1 MTSRYL
7 NADEGE
13 IVEIAKEPASGVNCN
28 IRFHTSPPKQTPTAG
43 TALVPTHQDPTTP
56 KLFTPLSLRRIELQ
70 NRVLKHVFLSS
81 INEHLDSSCQRS
93 IATTHLQKTILS
105 SRIESGSNSQE
116 PTKQLQ
122 LKDGYDSTGYFASGT
137 GRVKRAVSQPQ
148 STTARKK
155 PYTGSATEQLR
166 LQNVPLAEQVRPR
179 CFDDIVGQDS
189 LIGPNGTLRRLIE
202 QDELPHMILWGP
214 PGSGKTTIARI
225 IGPMMRRK
233 VYEISSLTTTTT
245 EYRDIVTKATQD
257 VREGRKTSIVFCDE
271 IHRLTRPQQDIFLDA
286 VQRSKIALIGA
297 TTENPSLNIHHT
309 LVYKCRVFTVTKPTT
324 NDLVNILRRSMESQT
339 HIKSSPLLDDE
350 FLQYIAGFSD
360 GDSRTALNVLEIATD
375 LSTRPGMTKEKL
387 KHSLTKSLLYD
398 RSGDQHYDTISAL
411 HKSIRGSDPDA
422 ALYYLARMLQS
433 GENPLFIARRLI
445 VATSEDIGLAN
456 NVLQTYATSVYLLIE
471 KLGIKDAQSALA
483 QLVITMCLSK
493 KSTRSYRGLNNALAA
508 VKEPGMGDLP
518 VPFHAL
524 DRRPELLREATRLM
538 STHSTQTQG
547 GHESTQRFLPRA
559 LEGRKFLEDTYF
571 LFKRD
576 PDLSYG

>member
-1 MTSRYL
+1 M
-7 NADEGE
+7 
-13 IVEIAKEPASGVNCN
+13 
-28 IRFHTSPPKQTPTAG
+28 IRCPICQKH
-43 TALVPTHQDPTTP
+43 V
-56 KLFTPLSLRRIELQ
+56 PLSK
-70 NRVLKHVFLSS
+70 V
-81 INEHLDSSCQRS
+81 NEHLDSGCQKF
-93 IATTHLQKTILS
+93 IAITHLQSTTSSTLS
-105 SRIESGSNSQE
+105 ENDCNYLQ
-116 PTKQLQ
+116 PTEQRQSKENRR
-122 LKDGYDSTGYFASGT
+122 STGPSASVT
-137 GRVKRAVSQPQ
+137 GSSKRAVSQPN
-148 STTARKK
+148 SNTTRKK
-155 PYTGSATEQLR
+155 PHTGLATEGKILR
-166 LQNVPLAEQVRPR
+166 HAPLAEQVRPR
-179 CFDDIVGQDS
+179 CFDEIVGQKS

-202 QDELPHMILWGP
+202 QDELPNLILWGP

-257 VREGRKTSIVFCDE
+257 VHDGRNKPIIFCDE

-286 VQRSKIALIGA
+286 MRRNEITLISA

-309 LVYKCRVFTVTKPTT
+309 LVHKCRVFTVAKPTT
-324 NDLVNILRRSMESQT
+324 TDLTAILRRSLKSQI
-339 HIKSSPLLDDE
+339 HLKSSPLLDDE
-350 FLQYIAGFSD
+350 FLQYIAGFAD

-375 LSTRPGMTKEKL
+375 LCRRPSMTKEKL

-422 ALYYLARMLQS
+422 ALYYLVRMLQS

-456 NVLQTYATSVYLLIE
+456 NVLQTYATSVYLMIE
-471 KLGIKDAQSALA
+471 KLGINDAQYALA

-518 VPFHAL
+518 IPFHIL
-524 DRRPELLREATRLM
+524 DRRPELLREADRVVATDSQKSQERLP
-538 STHSTQTQG
+538 STSTQG
-547 GHESTQRFLPRA
+547 FLPHA
-559 LEGRKFLEDTYF
+559 LEGRKFLEDTDF

>member
-1 MTSRYL
+1 M
-7 NADEGE
+7 
-13 IVEIAKEPASGVNCN
+13 
-28 IRFHTSPPKQTPTAG
+28 IRCPICH
-43 TALVPTHQDPTTP
+43 
-56 KLFTPLSLRRIELQ
+56 
-70 NRVLKHVFLSS
+70 KHVFLSK
-81 INEHLDSSCQRS
+81 INEHLDSGCQKF
-93 IATTHLQKTILS
+93 IAITHLQSTTSSTLS
-105 SRIESGSNSQE
+105 ENDCNSLL
-116 PTKQLQ
+116 PTEQCQ
-122 LKDGYDSTGYFASGT
+122 LKENRKSTGPSASVT
-137 GRVKRAVSQPQ
+137 GSSKRAVSQPD
-148 STTARKK
+148 SNTTRKK
-155 PYTGSATEQLR
+155 PHTGLATEGKNLR
-166 LQNVPLAEQVRPR
+166 HAPLAEQVRPR
-179 CFDDIVGQDS
+179 CFDDIVGQKS

-202 QDELPHMILWGP
+202 QDELPNLILWGP

-225 IGPMMRRK
+225 IGPMTRRK

-257 VREGRKTSIVFCDE
+257 VHDGRNKSIIFCDE

-286 VQRSKIALIGA
+286 MRRNKTTLIGA

-309 LVYKCRVFTVTKPTT
+309 LVYKCRVFTVAKPTAT
-324 NDLVNILRRSMESQT
+324 DLAAILGRSLISQT
-339 HIKSSPLLDDE
+339 HPKSSPLLDDE
-350 FLQYIAGFSD
+350 FLQYIAEFAD

-375 LSTRPGMTKEKL
+375 LCRRPNMTKEKL
-387 KHSLTKSLLYD
+387 KYSLTKSLLYD

-422 ALYYLARMLQS
+422 ALYYLVRMLQS

-456 NVLQTYATSVYLLIE
+456 NVLQTYATSVYLMIE
-471 KLGIKDAQSALA
+471 KLGINDAQSALA

-518 VPFHAL
+518 IPFHIL
-524 DRRPELLREATRLM
+524 DRRPELLREADRFVTTDFQQSQKRLP
-538 STHSTQTQG
+538 STQG
-547 GHESTQRFLPRA
+547 FLPHA
-559 LEGRKFLEDTYF
+559 LEGRKFLEDTDF

>member
-1 MTSRYL
+1 M
-7 NADEGE
+7 
-13 IVEIAKEPASGVNCN
+13 
-28 IRFHTSPPKQTPTAG
+28 IRCPICQ
-43 TALVPTHQDPTTP
+43 
-56 KLFTPLSLRRIELQ
+56 
-70 NRVLKHVFLSS
+70 KHVFSFR
-81 INEHLDSSCQRS
+81 INEHLDSSCQRF
-93 IATTHLQKTILS
+93 IANSHLQNTIS
-105 SRIESGSNSQE
+105 SSLIENGSNS
-116 PTKQLQ
+116 PGRTKQFQ
-122 LKDGYDSTGYFASGT
+122 LEDGYDSTGSFASGT
-137 GRVKRAVSQPQ
+137 GGVKRAVSQSQ

-166 LQNVPLAEQVRPR
+166 LQDAPLAEQVRPQ

-189 LIGPNGTLRRLIE
+189 LIGSNGTLRRLIE
-202 QDELPHMILWGP
+202 REELPNMILWGP
-214 PGSGKTTIARI
+214 PGSGKTTIVRI
-225 IGPMMRRK
+225 IGSMMRRK

-257 VREGRKTSIVFCDE
+257 VHKGRKTSIVFCDE

-286 VQRSKIALIGA
+286 VQRSKITLIGA

-324 NDLVNILRRSMESQT
+324 NDLVTILHRSIKSQT
-339 HIKSSPLLDDE
+339 HMKSLPFLDDE
-350 FLQYIAGFSD
+350 FLQYIAGFAD
-360 GDSRTALNVLEIATD
+360 GDSRTALNVLEITTD
-375 LSTRPGMTKEKL
+375 LCTRLGMTKEKL
-387 KHSLTKSLLYD
+387 KQSLTKSLLYD

-433 GENPLFIARRLI
+433 GENPLFIARRLV
-445 VATSEDIGLAN
+445 VATSEDIGIAN
-456 NVLQTYATSVYLLIE
+456 NVLKTYATSVYLMIE

-493 KSTRSYRGLNNALAA
+493 KSTRSYRALNNALAA

-524 DRRPELLREATRLM
+524 DRRPELLKEAARFM
-538 STHSTQTQG
+538 SSQSKQTQERQ
-547 GHESTQRFLPRA
+547 ESTQGFLPRA
-559 LEGRKFLEDTYF
+559 LEGRKFLEDTDF

>member
-1 MTSRYL
+1 M
-7 NADEGE
+7 
-13 IVEIAKEPASGVNCN
+13 
-28 IRFHTSPPKQTPTAG
+28 IRCPICQNHV
-43 TALVPTHQDPTTP
+43 L
-56 KLFTPLSLRRIELQ
+56 LSE
-70 NRVLKHVFLSS
+70 
-81 INEHLDSSCQRS
+81 INEHLDSSCQRFLT
-93 IATTHLQKTILS
+93 TTHLQSTIS
-105 SRIESGSNSQE
+105 SSLIENGSNSQE
-116 PTKQLQ
+116 RTKQLQ
-122 LKDGYDSTGYFASGT
+122 LIDDYDATGAFADGT
-137 GRVKRAVSQPQ
+137 GGLKRVFPQPQ

-155 PYTGSATEQLR
+155 SYTGAATEQLR
-166 LQNVPLAEQVRPR
+166 LQNAPLAEQVRPR
-179 CFDDIVGQDS
+179 CFDDIVGQHS
-189 LIGPNGTLRRLIE
+189 LIGPNGTLTRLIE
-202 QDELPHMILWGP
+202 QDELPNMILWGP

-245 EYRDIVTKATQD
+245 EYRDIITKATQD
-257 VREGRKTSIVFCDE
+257 VHESRKTSIVFCDE
-271 IHRLTRPQQDIFLDA
+271 IHRLIRPQQDIFLDA
-286 VQRSKIALIGA
+286 VQRNKISLIGA
-297 TTENPSLNIHHT
+297 TTENPSLNIHHN

-324 NDLVNILRRSMESQT
+324 NDLVTILRRSMESQT
-339 HIKSSPLLDDE
+339 HMKSSPLLDDE
-350 FLQYIAGFSD
+350 FLQYIAGFAD

-375 LSTRPGMTKEKL
+375 LCTRPGMTKEKL
-387 KHSLTKSLLYD
+387 KQSLTKSLLYD

-456 NVLQTYATSVYLLIE
+456 NVLQTYATSVYLMIE

-508 VKEPGMGDLP
+508 VKEPGMGDVP

-524 DRRPELLREATRLM
+524 DRRPELLKEAARLM
-538 STHSTQTQG
+538 STHSKQTQE
-547 GHESTQRFLPRA
+547 GHESTQGFLPRA
-559 LEGRKFLEDTYF
+559 LEGRKFLKDTDF

-576 PDLSYG
+576 PDLNYG